1 MSIPA
6 IANAKICGIKDSAT
20 ARLCVE
26 LGFGA
31 VGFVFFEKSPRNI
44 SPLAV
49 AEICASLPPHIAK
62 VGVFVDKP
70 VDEVLHM
77 AEIAGLTSLQLHG
90 NETPQ
95 TAMTILKAGF
105 KVIKA
110 VRSVTEV
117 GALPNGVSALMEC
130 GRGKL
135 PGGNAAEWNWAEAL
149 TLSHGKTPY
158 GIAGGL
164 RAENIVEAM
173 EASGAHACDISSG
186 AESSPG
192 VKDHKAIEAIAAKL
206 ANLPEQANIFWRNI

>member
-20 ARLCVE
+20 ARLCAE

-44 SPLAV
+44 SPPAA

-77 AEIAGLTSLQLHG
+77 AGIAGLTSLQLHG

-117 GALPNGVSALMEC
+117 GALPNGISALMEC